1 MVPLS
6 QNTTLLLIHF
16 ANLHNNK
23 AEWIME
29 TAGLLKIG
37 ATLEC
42 QDCYGCQNLLLKDLK
57 ILTVFYN

>member
-6 QNTTLLLIHF
+6 QNTTLLLIHS

-23 AEWIME
+23 AEWIM
-29 TAGLLKIG
+29 GNSG

-42 QDCYGCQNLLLKDLK
+42 QDCYGCQNLLLKRP
-57 ILTVFYN
+57 

>member
-6 QNTTLLLIHF
+6 QNTTLLLIHS

-29 TAGLLKIG
+29 TVGLLKIG

-42 QDCYGCQNLLLKDLK
+42 QDSYGCQNLLLKRP
-57 ILTVFYN
+57 